1 MRYFGLLVG
10 LFGYGVLV
18 VNLFTGDDLWFR
30 IGVVCIV
37 FSLVVRITGLEQHM
51 ETHDHVIG
59 DIKDHIVEKHND
71 QRKQP

>member
-1 MRYFGLLVG
+1 MRYLGLLIG

-30 IGVVCIV
+30 IGVVCVV
-37 FSLVVRITGLEQHM
+37 FSLVVRLTGLEQHI

-59 DIKDHIVEKHND
+59 DIKDHVIGKHVQEKE
-71 QRKQP
+71 QS